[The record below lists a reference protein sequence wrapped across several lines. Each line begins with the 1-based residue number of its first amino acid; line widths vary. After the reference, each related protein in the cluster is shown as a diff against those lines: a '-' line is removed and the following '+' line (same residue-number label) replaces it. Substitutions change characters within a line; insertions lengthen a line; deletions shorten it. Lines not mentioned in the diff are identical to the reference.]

1 MAYTNSYGIR
11 GCFDGLH
18 TPDCGSPQIDR
29 AREEEHRL
37 KMDALRA
44 REQEALRR
52 QREAAEKLDFLEK
65 ERKARE
71 ASRGGANRD
80 PDE

>member
-1 MAYTNSYGIR
+1 VIFFEDIFFLLVSFIKQRPSQVTEEMAYTNSYGIR

-44 REQEALRR
+44 REVR
-52 QREAAEKLDFLEK
+52 QILVR
-65 ERKARE
+65 
-71 ASRGGANRD
+71 N
-80 PDE
+80 

>member
-37 KMDALRA
+37 KMDALIA
-44 REQEALRR
+44 REVR
-52 QREAAEKLDFLEK
+52 QILVK
-65 ERKARE
+65 
-71 ASRGGANRD
+71 N
-80 PDE
+80 

>member
-1 MAYTNSYGIR
+1 MAPIR

-18 TPDCGSPQIDR
+18 QPDCGSPQIDR

-44 REQEALRR
+44 REVKQNLVI
-52 QREAAEKLDFLEK
+52 
-65 ERKARE
+65 
-71 ASRGGANRD
+71 N
-80 PDE
+80 